1 MNLEE
6 EYLEEGAVLIKNCI
20 HHSHFTH
27 IDTILSKQW
36 KKFSVDNPY
45 SYICAEFAQTHQ
57 SAVTQIYNEVAD
69 LIECVELAKTDNIKF
84 TVQSLLGEKARIY
97 GKIPLRIDV
106 PLETKELAVWH
117 QDDFYVQGAPNEL
130 TAWIPLQDTPMH
142 MGALSVMKKSHQ
154 TGKLAHKFKWGKK
167 SMPVGVY
174 DLPVNIIEMKRGDVL
189 LFNSFLLHTSNIN
202 FSNLIRYSIQIR
214 FTSEDLG
221 KPSRIMGKLYDF

>member
-1 MNLEE
+1 MDISR
-6 EYLEEGAVLIKNCI
+6 YLDKSNASVYQIAY
-20 HHSHFTH
+20 
-27 IDTILSKQW
+27 
-36 KKFSVDNPY
+36 FSLKISNN
-45 SYICAEFAQTHQ
+45 
-57 SAVTQIYNEVAD
+57 IYNEVAD

-84 TVQSLLGEKARIY
+84 TVQRLLGEKARIY

-142 MGALSVMKKSHQ
+142 MGALSVMKKSHHN
-154 TGKLAHKFKWGKK
+154 GKLAHEFKWGKK

-202 FSNLIRYSIQIR
+202 FSALIRFSHLSPILLPNCKKIL
-214 FTSEDLG
+214 F
-221 KPSRIMGKLYDF
+221 I